1 MDNETLICNRMQNPQ
16 EAALCKR
23 RLKAKRLRHMLILL
37 GVLGAVLLLF
47 VALPYRFGMIVG
59 DSMYP
64 TMQPNHL
71 FVMNVNPYTRSVPK
85 RSEVVVFKH
94 NGETMVK
101 RVYGI
106 GADMVWL
113 LVTRNSAEVI
123 PANMVNTY
131 RQKIDRFRMQA
142 AVKPLVVPVGS
153 VFVLGDNAENSEDS
167 RDYGPVPVSEILGK
181 VVYTENWAALNMI
194 RDSRT

>member
-1 MDNETLICNRMQNPQ
+1 MQDPQ

-37 GVLGAVLLLF
+37 GILGVVLLLF

-94 NGETMVK
+94 DGETMVK

-123 PANMVNTY
+123 PANMVNAY

>member
-1 MDNETLICNRMQNPQ
+1 LICDRMENPY
-16 EAALCKR
+16 EAAKCKSLLR
-23 RLKAKRLRHMLILL
+23 AKRIRHLAVLFGIL
-37 GVLGAVLLLF
+37 GVVLLLF

-64 TMQPNHL
+64 TMQPDHL
-71 FVMNVNPYTRSVPK
+71 FVMNINPYTRSNPA
-85 RSEVVVFKH
+85 RSEIVVFKH
-94 NGETMVK
+94 GGVTMIK

-113 LVTRNSAEVI
+113 LISRGGTEVI
-123 PANMVNTY
+123 PADKVNAY
-131 RQKIDRFRMQA
+131 REKIGNQRMP
-142 AVKPLVVPVGS
+142 VIIKPLIIPVGS
-153 VFVLGDNAENSEDS
+153 VFVLGDNSANSEDS

-181 VVYTENWAALNMI
+181 VVYTEDWKTLNML